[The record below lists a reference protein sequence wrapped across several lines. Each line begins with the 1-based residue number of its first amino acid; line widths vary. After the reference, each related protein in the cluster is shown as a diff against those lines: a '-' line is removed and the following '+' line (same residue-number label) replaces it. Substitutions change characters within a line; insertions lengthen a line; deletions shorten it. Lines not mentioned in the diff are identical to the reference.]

1 MSSLIATPAPRRT
14 PRRGACALALSS
26 ACLFGALLLVA
37 LPVVSGELYKWTDA
51 NGVVHYSDAP
61 PPAGQ
66 YQTRTIKQPVASA
79 GNDEQ
84 STKAPAESANCTI
97 ARGNLALLQGDQP
110 VGADTDKD
118 GTPDSTLTP
127 EQRANQTKLA
137 EAAIDVHCTVAEDAD
152 AEGDSAS
159 GSDSNQGSGT

>member
-1 MSSLIATPAPRRT
+1 MSSLIATPVSRRMSQ
-14 PRRGACALALSS
+14 RGACVLGLSS

-37 LPVVSGELYKWTDA
+37 LPAVSGELYKWTDA

-66 YQTRTIKQPVASA
+66 YQTRTIKQSVASA

-84 STKAPAESANCTI
+84 STKAPEESANCTI

-137 EAAIDVHCTVAEDAD
+137 EAAIDVHCTVAEDTDTD
-152 AEGDSAS
+152 ADSAS
-159 GSDSNQGSGT
+159 GSDSNQGSAT